1 MYLIK
6 LFYGNWWN
14 LCNYYQSQWYP
25 GRLGLYFIVSLFI
38 LSCYRAQTLLYS
50 YLKPLVL
57 TTFIEALK
65 WETPFQGWDL
75 FLSS

>member
-1 MYLIK
+1 MQLLPK
-6 LFYGNWWN
+6 PVVPRQAW
-14 LCNYYQSQWYP
+14 P
-25 GRLGLYFIVSLFI
+25 VLYSFFI

-75 FLSS
+75 FLAS

>member
-25 GRLGLYFIVSLFI
+25 GRLGLYFIVSSFLVAIGPKHSCI
-38 LSCYRAQTLLYS
+38 LT
-50 YLKPLVL
+50 
-57 TTFIEALK
+57 
-65 WETPFQGWDL
+65 
-75 FLSS
+75 